1 MTSMPNSTPSR
12 KRPMTASR
20 TLFSSALLCAVLTAS
35 FGASAGQA
43 RHGRSDGNGD
53 GIGEPGRFDY
63 YAVAL
68 SWSPAFC
75 ATHDDPGQC
84 ARGRQ
89 NGFVLHG
96 LWPQYAQGYP
106 QQCST
111 EPLPLPTRDK
121 YAALFPSPK
130 MIGHEWQK
138 HGTCSGLNPAAYFDL
153 TARLRGQVVI
163 PAPYQRPLL
172 PVRTSYGQFVQ
183 AFRDANAR
191 LAENAVLP
199 FCASGGRFLS
209 EIHVCYDKRGGSTA
223 CGPSEIRRSANTC
236 RQPTFLMQSVR

>member
-1 MTSMPNSTPSR
+1 MSPIPIFTLPR
-12 KRPMTASR
+12 KRTMTVSR
-20 TLFSSALLCAVLTAS
+20 TLFSRALMCAVFSVGVNA
-35 FGASAGQA
+35 ASAASADHA
-43 RHGRSDGNGD
+43 RHNRAD
-53 GIGEPGRFDY
+53 GEPGRFDY

-75 ATHDDPGQC
+75 ATRDDPNQC
-84 ARGRQ
+84 APGRQ
-89 NGFVLHG
+89 HGFVLHG

-111 EPLPLPTRDK
+111 EPLPPQTREK

-153 TARLRGQVVI
+153 SARLRGQLTI

-172 PVRTSYGQFVQ
+172 PVRTSYGEFVQ
-183 AFRDANAR
+183 AFRAANPR
-191 LAENAVLP
+191 LADNAVLP
-199 FCASGGRFLS
+199 FCASGGRFLR
-209 EIHVCYDKRGGSTA
+209 EIHVCYDKRGDSMSCA
-223 CGPSEIRRSANTC
+223 PSAVRRSANTC
-236 RQPTFLMQSVR
+236 RQPTFLLQSVR

>member
-1 MTSMPNSTPSR
+1 MNARSLLL
-12 KRPMTASR
+12 R
-20 TLFSSALLCAVLTAS
+20 TLLCAAV
-35 FGASAGQA
+35 SAGANANAGQP
-43 RHGRSDGNGD
+43 RHSRGD
-53 GIGEPGRFDY
+53 DEPGRFDY

-68 SWSPAFC
+68 SWSPAYC
-75 ATHDDPGQC
+75 ATRGDPDQC

-111 EPLPLPTRDK
+111 ERLPLPTREK

-138 HGTCSGLNPAAYFDL
+138 HGTCSGLNPSAYFEL
-153 TARLRGQVVI
+153 SAKLRGQLLI
-163 PAPYQRPLL
+163 PAPYQRPLE
-172 PVRTSYGQFVQ
+172 PVRTSYGEFAQ
-183 AFRDANAR
+183 AFHAANPR
-191 LAENAVLP
+191 LAHNAVLP
-199 FCASGGRFLS
+199 FCASGGRFLR
-209 EIHVCYDKRGGSTA
+209 EIHVCYDKRGVSTG
-223 CGPSEIRRSANTC
+223 CGQSEIRRSANTC